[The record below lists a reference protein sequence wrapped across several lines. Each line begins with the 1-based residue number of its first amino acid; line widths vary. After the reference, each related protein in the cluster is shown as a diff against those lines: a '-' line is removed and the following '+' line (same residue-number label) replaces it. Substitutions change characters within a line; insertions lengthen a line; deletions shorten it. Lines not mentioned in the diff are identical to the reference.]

1 MNDATSAREDEERGL
16 LGAVARERD
25 REAYRALFDR
35 YYPRVFMFVQRRLGD
50 RELAREVVN
59 DVFFEIW
66 SSAASFRGDSKISSW
81 IFGVARFKC
90 LEASRNRGRFKRA
103 RVVAAGDETISR
115 VASPL
120 DPGARME
127 SRDDL
132 ARVASALERLP
143 RAQREALELNVL
155 EGLGLDQVAERQ
167 RVSRDT
173 VKTRISRA
181 RKGLRRMLGAVEG
194 SQA

>member
-1 MNDATSAREDEERGL
+1 M
-16 LGAVARERD
+16 
-25 REAYRALFDR
+25 
-35 YYPRVFMFVQRRLGD
+35 
-50 RELAREVVN
+50 
-59 DVFFEIW
+59 
-66 SSAASFRGDSKISSW
+66 
-81 IFGVARFKC
+81 
-90 LEASRNRGRFKRA
+90 
-103 RVVAAGDETISR
+103 
-115 VASPL
+115 
-120 DPGARME
+120 
-127 SRDDL
+127 
-132 ARVASALERLP
+132 ASALERLP